1 MEIKDK
7 LNKPYTEKQRLDFI
21 VKNNHKLGYEIQ
33 ETNEA
38 LLAVYREPEA
48 PTYEEQRQARANEY
62 ARLIDPLHSQ
72 KIRKQIL
79 GTWTEDDETFYRELV
94 VELSNEIV
102 EKYPYPKQDESGCE
116 S

>member
-1 MEIKDK
+1 MEIKDR
-7 LNKPYTEKQRLDFI
+7 LEKPYTEKERLDFI
-21 VKNNHKLGYEIQ
+21 VKNNHQSGYEIQ
-33 ETNEA
+33 ETDDA

-79 GTWTEDDETFYRELV
+79 GTWTEDDENFYRELV
-94 VELSNEIV
+94 IELSNEIA
-102 EKYPYPKQDESGCE
+102 EKYPYPKQDESGGE

>member
-21 VKNNHKLGYEIQ
+21 VKNNHKFGYEIQ

-48 PTYEEQRQARANEY
+48 PTYEEQKQACISELKQFLANTDYISCKLIEAIDETELQDLKEKYKDVLKQRREARAEINSLEM
-62 ARLIDPLHSQ
+62 
-72 KIRKQIL
+72 
-79 GTWTEDDETFYRELV
+79 
-94 VELSNEIV
+94 SN
-102 EKYPYPKQDESGCE
+102 K
-116 S
+116 